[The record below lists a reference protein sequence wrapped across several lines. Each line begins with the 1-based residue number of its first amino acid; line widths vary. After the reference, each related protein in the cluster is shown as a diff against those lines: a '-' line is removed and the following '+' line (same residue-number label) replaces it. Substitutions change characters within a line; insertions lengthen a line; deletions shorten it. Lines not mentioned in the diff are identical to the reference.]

1 MVSTPHSI
9 SAASADR
16 VRQLGATARPTPI
29 TLANRI
35 NAIDESDP
43 SVAGV
48 VITHGTNTLE
58 ETAYF
63 LNLTVNHDRPV
74 VLVGSMRP
82 ASAISAVPCPGV
94 GARVG

>member
-1 MVSTPHSI
+1 
-9 SAASADR
+9 
-16 VRQLGATARPTPI
+16 
-29 TLANRI
+29 
-35 NAIDESDP
+35 
-43 SVAGV
+43 VAGV

-94 GARVG
+94 GGQGRITGVSSTVVNTFTPLLDELERTLRARSTLEPATDRIGCQGS